1 MEDEFR
7 MAGRI
12 LRCALIGAALMALSS
27 CNVWAPPAPAADA
40 LERGLLVMYPGAFN
54 SDIELSQFY
63 QAFETAKIPYAVEI
77 KVWGTTERQIL
88 DPYGAYAELRATALS
103 ESERITAYRRAHP
116 DVPIILLGYSAGA
129 ATALI
134 AAENLPDDV
143 EISRVIMLSPSVSRG
158 YDVTGMLNHTKY
170 GAVAYSSGQDW
181 FVNFAMNVIGNNDL
195 VWGDTA
201 ATFGFDS
208 TDERLIQFRWEP
220 SMLLYANAGGH
231 WDYFLNRL
239 WITDHV
245 LPWITTVE

>member
-1 MEDEFR
+1 MEGEIR
-7 MAGRI
+7 MNGRMF
-12 LRCALIGAALMALSS
+12 RCALIGAVLLTVSS
-27 CNVWAPPAPAADA
+27 CNVWAPPPPPDDA
-40 LERGLLVMYPGAFN
+40 LERGLVVMYPGAFN

-88 DPYGAYAELRATALS
+88 DPYGAYDELVATAMS
-103 ESERITAYRRAHP
+103 ESERIADYRHDHP
-116 DVPIILLGYSAGA
+116 DLPIILLGYSAGA
-129 ATALI
+129 ATAMI

-143 EISRVIMLSPSVSRG
+143 KVTRVILLSPSVSRG
-158 YDVTGMLNHTKY
+158 FDVTGMLDHTMH
-170 GAVAYSSGQDW
+170 GAVAYSSGNDL

-208 TDERLIQFRWEP
+208 TDERLIQFRWDP

-245 LPWITTVE
+245 LPWINTAE

>member
-1 MEDEFR
+1 MEDRIR
-7 MAGRI
+7 MIGRMV
-12 LRCALIGAALMALSS
+12 RCALVGAFLIPASS
-27 CNVWAPPAPAADA
+27 CNVWAPPPPAADA
-40 LERGLLVMYPGAFN
+40 LERGLVIMYPGAFN

-63 QAFETAKIPYAVEI
+63 QAFETSKIPYAVEI

-88 DPYGAYAELRATALS
+88 DPYGAYEEMRQTAIGESARIAE
-103 ESERITAYRRAHP
+103 YRHNNP
-116 DVPIILLGYSAGA
+116 ELPIILLGYSAGA
-129 ATALI
+129 GTAML

-143 EISRVIMLSPSVSRG
+143 KITRVIMLSPSVSRG
-158 YDVTGMLNHTKY
+158 YDVTKMLDHTTH

-208 TDERLIQFRWEP
+208 TDERLIQFRWDP
-220 SMLLYANAGGH
+220 AMLLYGNAGGH

-245 LPWITTVE
+245 LPWINTAE